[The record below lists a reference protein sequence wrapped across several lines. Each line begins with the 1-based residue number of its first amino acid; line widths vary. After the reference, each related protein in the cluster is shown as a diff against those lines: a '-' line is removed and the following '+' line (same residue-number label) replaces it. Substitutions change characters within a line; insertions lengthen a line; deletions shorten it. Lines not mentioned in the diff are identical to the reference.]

1 MLDNFDE
8 IEREPKIITYDGHF
22 PEELGW
28 KDKHIVTN
36 WKNET
41 DLLLQKL
48 IESNSVRVTKRMGS
62 LDHVF
67 EEKDVD
73 SFLDKLCLVFDVN
86 TPNEEELNKV
96 LKDEVNKTNWFN
108 GKNND
113 FLTAEEQWKVLMKA
127 SDKMHIICG
136 TALSIDYK
144 YQRRSDQ
151 EKYWETKTLLGSL
164 PKFTAVKF
172 STRRQ
177 LLDDVYEPLKKK
189 GSFGE
194 MERKKKLCTS
204 REIHK
209 NL

>member
-28 KDKHIVTN
+28 KEKHIVTN

-86 TPNEEELNKV
+86 TPKRRRI
-96 LKDEVNKTNWFN
+96 
-108 GKNND
+108 
-113 FLTAEEQWKVLMKA
+113 EQ
-127 SDKMHIICG
+127 S
-136 TALSIDYK
+136 
-144 YQRRSDQ
+144 
-151 EKYWETKTLLGSL
+151 TKRWS
-164 PKFTAVKF
+164 
-172 STRRQ
+172 
-177 LLDDVYEPLKKK
+177 E
-189 GSFGE
+189 
-194 MERKKKLCTS
+194 
-204 REIHK
+204 
-209 NL
+209 